1 MKALGAVFDSARA
14 RGDQRR
20 VIATAR
26 VYLAADAANLRN
38 QL

>member
-14 RGDQRR
+14 SRDERR
-20 VIATAR
+20 MIAAAR

-38 QL
+38 PL

>member
-14 RGDQRR
+14 SGDERR

-26 VYLAADAANLRN
+26 VYLAADAANVRD